1 MINKTEVYDQ
11 GPRKLKKTW
20 FMTHRVWV
28 INSDVKYHFNMT
40 SAIFKQKI
48 KKNNTRGGAL
58 DWFKK

>member
-1 MINKTEVYDQ
+1 MTNKTEIYDQ
-11 GPRKLKKTW
+11 GSRKLEKTW

-28 INSDVKYHFNMT
+28 INNDVKYHYNMT

-48 KKNNTRGGAL
+48 KKINTRGGAL